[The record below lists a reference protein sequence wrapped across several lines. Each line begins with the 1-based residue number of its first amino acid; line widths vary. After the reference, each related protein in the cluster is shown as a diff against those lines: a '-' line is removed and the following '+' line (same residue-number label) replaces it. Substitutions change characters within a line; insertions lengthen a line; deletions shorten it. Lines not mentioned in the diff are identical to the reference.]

1 MTAKHPDP
9 RKLSPEQKDV
19 LIRDLQ
25 RQVASGQSELRLL
38 RRRLGL
44 AQQQAQGAGPSDH
57 VGADRAASGRGPSD
71 RALFDKLAAAAPRP
85 STAPPAGVAVKLG
98 RHLGLWRSPVV
109 KGVVGIVLAAFAI
122 DGGIGIWQDQALRR
136 YKQARL
142 LLEHQA
148 LTSLYVELKR
158 IVQEADGK
166 SYRMTI
172 AMQNI
177 DASAPL
183 YVMLNAVGVYVQ
195 SGLVWQQVPSGPVDG
210 AGRGVVRLTDGY
222 TYDITFTPEVANWAE
237 LIPGYMHVRIQTD
250 MLISRQAQPGNDIVE
265 RRTPFY
271 VYLKPHGANDAD
283 IKARAK
289 MSGTPP
295 VFIPMPPH

>member
-1 MTAKHPDP
+1 MKDKRPDP
-9 RKLSPEQKDV
+9 RKLSPEQKDA

-25 RQVASGQSELRLL
+25 RQVAAGQSELRLL
-38 RRRLGL
+38 RRRLGQ
-44 AQQQAQGAGPSDH
+44 APQQSRAAASP
-57 VGADRAASGRGPSD
+57 DRAASERTPSD
-71 RALFDKLAAAAPRP
+71 RTLFDKLAAAAPRP
-85 STAPPAGVAVKLG
+85 STAPPAGIAVKLG

-109 KGVVGIVLAAFAI
+109 MGVVGVVLAAFAI

-136 YKQARL
+136 FKQARL

-177 DASAPL
+177 DAATPL

-195 SGLVWQQVPSGPVDG
+195 SGLVWQQVPSNPIDG
-210 AGRGVVRLTDGY
+210 AGRGVVKLTDGY
-222 TYDITFTPEVANWAE
+222 TYDVTFTPELASWAE

-283 IKARAK
+283 IKARSK